1 MNYFDLFPDVELP
14 SFSDK
19 RSSHK
24 DFVKVKNLFKRGKIR
39 EDLFGSVVAFS
50 KYTILGDDRPDNVA
64 DKIYKNQNLDWVVLL
79 SNNIINVR
87 DEWPMSQFDF
97 QRFLDNKYTKD
108 QLGEIHHYETKEIR
122 NSQGKL
128 LLQEGLEVDVD
139 FTFSYSEFGLINR
152 VNSVK
157 SISFLQHEIDKNDAK
172 RTINLLNKELLP
184 FIINDMRD
192 IMTYKDSSQYINRKL
207 KRGDNLRIAEPR

>member
-97 QRFLDNKYTKD
+97 QRFLDDSK
-108 QLGEIHHYETKEIR
+108 
-122 NSQGKL
+122 
-128 LLQEGLEVDVD
+128 V
-139 FTFSYSEFGLINR
+139 
-152 VNSVK
+152 SVAH
-157 SISFLQHEIDKNDAK
+157 F
-172 RTINLLNKELLP
+172 
-184 FIINDMRD
+184 
-192 IMTYKDSSQYINRKL
+192 
-207 KRGDNLRIAEPR
+207 